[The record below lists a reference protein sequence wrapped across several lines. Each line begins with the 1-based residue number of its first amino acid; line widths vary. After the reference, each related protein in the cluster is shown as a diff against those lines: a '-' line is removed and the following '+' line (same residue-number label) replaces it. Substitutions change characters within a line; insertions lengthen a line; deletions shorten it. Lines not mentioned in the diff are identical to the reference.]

1 MKLKA
6 FAKIN
11 LGLDVIGRRE
21 DGYHQV
27 RMIMQTIWMFDQLE
41 IEKSRKP
48 GIRLSVNL
56 PYVPADAGN
65 LVYRAASLMM
75 EEFSLPQGLDIRLN
89 KFIPVAA
96 GMAGGSSDAAAALVG
111 INRLF
116 GLGLSRG
123 ELMERGL
130 KLGADVPYCIMRGT
144 ALAEGIGEKLTRLS
158 PLPPCYILIGKP
170 GVSVSTKYVY
180 TNLKLDETTVHPDI
194 DGMVAALK
202 AGDLTGVTEKMGN
215 VLESVTIP
223 RYPVIEKIK
232 DLMKETGALN
242 ALMSGSGPTV
252 FGIFDDWKKARQA
265 QQRLRESRLARQVF
279 LAEAF
284 HNGGTEDDQ

>member
-27 RMIMQTIWMFDQLE
+27 RMIMQTIRMFDQLE
-41 IEKSRKP
+41 IEKSSTP
-48 GIRLSVNL
+48 GIRLAVNL
-56 PYVPADAGN
+56 PYVPTDAGN
-65 LVYRAASLMM
+65 LVYRAASLLM
-75 EEFSLPQGLDIRLN
+75 EEFSISEGVDIRLK

-116 GLGLSRG
+116 DLGLSRKQ
-123 ELMERGL
+123 LMERGL
-130 KLGADVPYCIMRGT
+130 KLGADVPYCVMRGT
-144 ALAEGIGEKLTRLS
+144 ALAEGIGERLTRLS

-170 GVSVSTKYVY
+170 GISVSTKYVY
-180 TNLKLDETTVHPDI
+180 TNLKLDENTVHPDI
-194 DGMVAALK
+194 DGMIEALK
-202 AGDLTGVTEKMGN
+202 AGDLLGVTGKMGN

-232 DLMKETGALN
+232 DLMMEAGARG

-252 FGIFDDWKKARQA
+252 FGIFDDKKTAQRARQ
-265 QQRLRESRLARQVF
+265 RLWDSHLARQIF

-284 HNGGTEDDQ
+284 HDGGTEDDQ

>member
-27 RMIMQTIWMFDQLE
+27 RMIMQTIRMFDQLE
-41 IEKSRKP
+41 IEKSSTP

-56 PYVPADAGN
+56 PYVPTDSGN
-65 LVYRAASLMM
+65 LVYRAASLLM
-75 EEFSLPQGLDIRLN
+75 EEFSIQEGVDIRLN

-111 INRLF
+111 VNRLF
-116 GLGLSRG
+116 DLGLSRK

-130 KLGADVPYCIMRGT
+130 RLGADVPYCVMRGT
-144 ALAEGIGEKLTRLS
+144 ALAEGIGEKLTRL
-158 PLPPCYILIGKP
+158 PALPSCYILIGKP
-170 GVSVSTKYVY
+170 SISVSTKYVY
-180 TNLKLDETTVHPDI
+180 TNLKLDARTEHPDI
-194 DGMVAALK
+194 DGIIEALENQ
-202 AGDLTGVTEKMGN
+202 DLGGVTGKMGN

-232 DLMKETGALN
+232 DLMKAEGALN

-252 FGIFDDWKKARQA
+252 FGIFDDRKTAERA
-265 QQRLRESRLARQVF
+265 QQKLRDSRLARQIF
-279 LAEAF
+279 LTEAF

>member
-27 RMIMQTIWMFDQLE
+27 RMIMQTIRMFDQLE

-252 FGIFDDWKKARQA
+252 FGIFDDWEKARQA

>member
-27 RMIMQTIWMFDQLE
+27 RMIMQTIRMFDQLE
-41 IEKSRKP
+41 IEKSSTP

-56 PYVPADAGN
+56 PYVPTDSGN
-65 LVYRAASLMM
+65 LVYRAASLLM
-75 EEFSLPQGLDIRLN
+75 EEFSIQEGVDIRLN

-111 INRLF
+111 VNRLF
-116 GLGLSRG
+116 DLGLSRK

-130 KLGADVPYCIMRGT
+130 RLGADVPYCVMRGT
-144 ALAEGIGEKLTRLS
+144 ALAEGIGEKLTRL
-158 PLPPCYILIGKP
+158 PALPSCYILIGKP
-170 GVSVSTKYVY
+170 GISVSTKYVY
-180 TNLKLDETTVHPDI
+180 TNLKLVARTEHPDI
-194 DGMVAALK
+194 GGIIEALENQ
-202 AGDLTGVTEKMGN
+202 DLGGVTGKMGN

-232 DLMKETGALN
+232 DLMKAEGALN

-252 FGIFDDWKKARQA
+252 FGIFDDRKTAERA
-265 QQRLRESRLARQVF
+265 QQKLRDSRLARQIF
-279 LAEAF
+279 LTEAF

>member
-27 RMIMQTIWMFDQLE
+27 RMIMQTIRMFDQLE
-41 IEKSRKP
+41 IEKSSTP

-56 PYVPADAGN
+56 PYVPTDAGN
-65 LVYRAASLMM
+65 LVYRAASLLM
-75 EEFSLPQGLDIRLN
+75 EEFSISEGVEIRLN

-96 GMAGGSSDAAAALVG
+96 GMAGGSSDAAATLVG
-111 INRLF
+111 LNRLF
-116 GLGLSRG
+116 DLGLSRQ

-130 KLGADVPYCIMRGT
+130 KLGADVPYCVMGGT
-144 ALAEGIGEKLTRLS
+144 ALAEGIGEKLTRIS

-170 GVSVSTKYVY
+170 GVSVSTKFVY
-180 TNLKLDETTVHPDI
+180 TNLKLDGHTVHPDI
-194 DGMVAALK
+194 DGILDALK
-202 AGDLTGVTEKMGN
+202 AGNLQGVTENMGN

-223 RYPVIEKIK
+223 RHPVIEQIK
-232 DLMKETGALN
+232 DLMKEEGALN

-252 FGIFDDWKKARQA
+252 FGIFDDIDTARKA
-265 QQRLRESRLARQVF
+265 QQKLKDSHLARQVF

>member
-1 MKLKA
+1 M
-6 FAKIN
+6 
-11 LGLDVIGRRE
+11 
-21 DGYHQV
+21 
-27 RMIMQTIWMFDQLE
+27 
-41 IEKSRKP
+41 
-48 GIRLSVNL
+48 NL

>member
-27 RMIMQTIWMFDQLE
+27 RMIMQTIRMFDQLE
-41 IEKSRKP
+41 IEKSSTP

-56 PYVPADAGN
+56 PYVPTDSGN
-65 LVYRAASLMM
+65 LVYRAASLLM
-75 EEFSLPQGLDIRLN
+75 EEFSIQEGVDIRLN

-111 INRLF
+111 VNRLF
-116 GLGLSRG
+116 GLALSRK

-130 KLGADVPYCIMRGT
+130 RLGADVPYCVMRGT
-144 ALAEGIGEKLTRLS
+144 ALAEGIGEKLTRL
-158 PLPPCYILIGKP
+158 PALPSCYILIGKP
-170 GVSVSTKYVY
+170 GISVSTKYVY
-180 TNLKLDETTVHPDI
+180 TNLKLDARTEHPDI
-194 DGMVAALK
+194 DGIIEALENQ
-202 AGDLTGVTEKMGN
+202 DLGGVTGKMGN

-232 DLMKETGALN
+232 DLMKAEGALN

-252 FGIFDDWKKARQA
+252 FGIFDDRKTAERA
-265 QQRLRESRLARQVF
+265 QQKLRDSRLARQVF
-279 LAEAF
+279 LTEAF

>member
-27 RMIMQTIWMFDQLE
+27 RMIMQTIRMFDQLE
-41 IEKSRKP
+41 IEKSSTP

-56 PYVPADAGN
+56 PYVPTDSGN
-65 LVYRAASLMM
+65 LVYRAASLLM
-75 EEFSLPQGLDIRLN
+75 EEFSIQEGVDIRLN

-111 INRLF
+111 VNRLF
-116 GLGLSRG
+116 DLGLSRK

-130 KLGADVPYCIMRGT
+130 RLGADVPYCVMRGT
-144 ALAEGIGEKLTRLS
+144 ALAEGIGEKLTRL
-158 PLPPCYILIGKP
+158 PALPSCYILIGKP
-170 GVSVSTKYVY
+170 GISVSTKYVY
-180 TNLKLDETTVHPDI
+180 TNLKLDARTEHPDI
-194 DGMVAALK
+194 DGIIEALENQ
-202 AGDLTGVTEKMGN
+202 DLGGVTGKMGN

-232 DLMKETGALN
+232 ELMKAEGALN

-252 FGIFDDWKKARQA
+252 FGIFDDRKTAERA
-265 QQRLRESRLARQVF
+265 QQKLRDSRLARQVC
-279 LAEAF
+279 LTEAF
-284 HNGGTEDDQ
+284 HNGGTEDAQ

>member
-27 RMIMQTIWMFDQLE
+27 RMIMQTIRMFDQLE

-252 FGIFDDWKKARQA
+252 FGIFDDREKARQA

>member
-27 RMIMQTIWMFDQLE
+27 RMIMQTIRMFDQLE
-41 IEKSRKP
+41 IEKSSTP

-56 PYVPADAGN
+56 PYVPTDSGN
-65 LVYRAASLMM
+65 LVYRAASLLM
-75 EEFSLPQGLDIRLN
+75 EEFSIQEGVDIRLN

-111 INRLF
+111 VNRLF
-116 GLGLSRG
+116 DLGLSRK

-130 KLGADVPYCIMRGT
+130 RLGADVPYCVMRGT

-158 PLPPCYILIGKP
+158 ALLSCYILIGKP
-170 GVSVSTKYVY
+170 GISVSTKYVY
-180 TNLKLDETTVHPDI
+180 TNLKPDARTEHPDI
-194 DGMVAALK
+194 DGIIEALENQ
-202 AGDLTGVTEKMGN
+202 DLGGVTGKMGN

-232 DLMKETGALN
+232 DLMKAEGALN

-252 FGIFDDWKKARQA
+252 FGIFDDRKTAERA
-265 QQRLRESRLARQVF
+265 QQKLRDSRLARQIF
-279 LAEAF
+279 LTEAF

>member
-27 RMIMQTIWMFDQLE
+27 RMIMQTIRMFDQLE
-41 IEKSRKP
+41 IEKSSTP

-56 PYVPADAGN
+56 PYVPTDSGN
-65 LVYRAASLMM
+65 LVYRAASLLM
-75 EEFSLPQGLDIRLN
+75 EEFSIQEGADIRLN

-111 INRLF
+111 VNRLF
-116 GLGLSRG
+116 DLGLSRK

-130 KLGADVPYCIMRGT
+130 RLGADVPYCVMRGT
-144 ALAEGIGEKLTRLS
+144 ALAEGIGEKLTRL
-158 PLPPCYILIGKP
+158 PALPSCYILIGKP
-170 GVSVSTKYVY
+170 GISVSTKYVY
-180 TNLKLDETTVHPDI
+180 TNLKLDARTEHPDI
-194 DGMVAALK
+194 DGIIEALENQ
-202 AGDLTGVTEKMGN
+202 DLGGVTGKMGN

-232 DLMKETGALN
+232 DLMKAEGALN

-252 FGIFDDWKKARQA
+252 FGIFDDRKTAERA
-265 QQRLRESRLARQVF
+265 QQKLRDSRLARQIF
-279 LAEAF
+279 LTEAF

>member
-1 MKLKA
+1 MTLKA

-11 LGLDVIGRRE
+11 LGLDVISRRE

-27 RMIMQTIWMFDQLE
+27 RMIMQTIRMFDQLE
-41 IEKSRKP
+41 IEKSSTP

-56 PYVPADAGN
+56 PYVPTDSGN
-65 LVYRAASLMM
+65 LVYRAASLLM
-75 EEFSLPQGLDIRLN
+75 EEFSIQEGVDIRLN

-111 INRLF
+111 VNRLF
-116 GLGLSRG
+116 DLGLSRK

-130 KLGADVPYCIMRGT
+130 RLGADVPYCVMRGT
-144 ALAEGIGEKLTRLS
+144 ALAEGIGEKLTRL
-158 PLPPCYILIGKP
+158 PALPSCYILIGKP
-170 GVSVSTKYVY
+170 GISVSTKYVY
-180 TNLKLDETTVHPDI
+180 TNLKLDAHTEHPDI
-194 DGMVAALK
+194 DGIIEALENQ
-202 AGDLTGVTEKMGN
+202 DLGGVTGKMGN

-232 DLMKETGALN
+232 DLMKAEGALN

-252 FGIFDDWKKARQA
+252 FGIFDDRKTAERA
-265 QQRLRESRLARQVF
+265 QQKLRDSRLARQIF
-279 LAEAF
+279 LTEAF